1 MKPQPMRLGDLS
13 VGFVHSL
20 ADAVRSHG
28 LDPQPLL
35 EQYGLDTARL
45 AEAGARLSIPRYMR
59 LGHAAIQLT
68 GDPAL
73 GLRMGQLSRL
83 SQAGLAG
90 VTAAQAP
97 TVREAARCLTR
108 FEALYGSNYRG
119 QSSFHED
126 ADGAW
131 LRFYSI
137 SPYNAY
143 NRFVV
148 DSILAGWLQQLGSL
162 GLPVKAERI
171 EIEFAQT
178 DYRDRYNSLGDC
190 PIQFGAEHNQLRLS
204 QATLAQRNV
213 EHCPSTWRHLLQL
226 CERELEQLTR
236 TRSLRERITQLLG
249 PLLNGGREPDLE
261 EVAARLKLPTW
272 TLRRKLAEE
281 GTQFRA
287 ILNDTRRD
295 LAMTYIRDTEL
306 AFGEIAYLL
315 GFASAEAF
323 QRAFKRWSGQTPGNF
338 VAATGSPPEK
348 TPPALQLG
356 GVFCGFQRVQF
367 ESLEF
372 QQFFLV
378 IVHGGLLVCGV

>member
-1 MKPQPMRLGDLS
+1 MTGPRVRLGDLS

-20 ADAVRSHG
+20 ADAVRSFDEDPARL
-28 LDPQPLL
+28 LD
-35 EQYGLDTARL
+35 QYGLDAARL
-45 AEAGARLSIPRYMR
+45 GEANARLSIPRYMR
-59 LGHAAIQLT
+59 LGHSAIQLT
-68 GDPAL
+68 GVPWL

-97 TVREAARCLTR
+97 TVREAARTLIR
-108 FEALYGSNYRG
+108 FEPLYGSNYRG

-126 ADGAW
+126 ANGAW

-137 SPYNAY
+137 SPYNGY

-148 DSILAGWLQQLGSL
+148 DSILSGWLQQLSTVSGVAL
-162 GLPVKAERI
+162 RAEKI
-171 EIEFAQT
+171 EIEFDAPAYSAHYAPLSEQPV
-178 DYRDRYNSLGDC
+178 S
-190 PIQFGAEHNQLRLS
+190 FAAAVNQLRLS
-204 QATLAQRNV
+204 QHSLGLRNP
-213 EHCPSTWRHLLQL
+213 EHCPSTWRHLLAL

-236 TRSLRERITQLLG
+236 TRSLREKITQLLG

-281 GTQFRA
+281 GTRFRA
-287 ILNDTRRD
+287 VLNDTRRD

-323 QRAFKRWSGQTPGNF
+323 QRAFKRWNGQTPGEF
-338 VAATGSPPEK
+338 RRS
-348 TPPALQLG
+348 
-356 GVFCGFQRVQF
+356 QR
-367 ESLEF
+367 
-372 QQFFLV
+372 
-378 IVHGGLLVCGV
+378 HTA

>member
-20 ADAVRSHG
+20 ADAMGSHG
-28 LDPQPLL
+28 LDPAPLL
-35 EQYGLDTARL
+35 AQYGLDAARL
-45 AEAGARLSIPRYMR
+45 GEAGARLSIPRYMR

-73 GLRMGQLSRL
+73 GLRMGQLGRL
-83 SQAGLAG
+83 SQLGLAG

-148 DSILAGWLQQLGSL
+148 DSIIAGWLQQLSSL
-162 GLPVKAERI
+162 SPQPITAEQI
-171 EIEFAQT
+171 DIEFAAP
-178 DYRDRYNSLGDC
+178 DYHADYARLGNC

-204 QATLAQRNV
+204 QASLAQRNP
-213 EHCPSTWRHLLQL
+213 EHCPSTWRLLLQL

-323 QRAFKRWSGQTPGNF
+323 QRAFKRWSGQTPG
-338 VAATGSPPEK
+338 
-348 TPPALQLG
+348 
-356 GVFCGFQRVQF
+356 
-367 ESLEF
+367 EF
-372 QQFFLV
+372 RRSHRHFA
-378 IVHGGLLVCGV
+378 

>member
-1 MKPQPMRLGDLS
+1 MNPPRVRLGDLS

-20 ADAVRSHG
+20 ADAVLSYG
-28 LDPQPLL
+28 QDPEPLL
-35 EQYGLDTARL
+35 EQYGLDPARL
-45 AEAGARLSIPRYMR
+45 AEPGARLSIPRYMR

-68 GDPAL
+68 GEPGL
-73 GLRMGQLSRL
+73 GLRMGRLSRI

-97 TVREAARCLTR
+97 TVREAARCLIR

-119 QSSFHED
+119 QSSFYED
-126 ADGAW
+126 AHGAW

-148 DSILAGWLQQLGSL
+148 DSIMASWIQQLSSVAGCRL
-162 GLPVKAERI
+162 LAEKLD
-171 EIEFAQT
+171 IEFSEPSYVEA
-178 DYRDRYNSLGDC
+178 YRELSHTVVS
-190 PIQFGAEHNQLRLS
+190 FGAQANQLRLS
-204 QATLAQRNV
+204 QESLGLRNPD
-213 EHCPSTWRHLLQL
+213 HCPSTWRHLLML
-226 CERELEQLTR
+226 CEKELEQLTR

-323 QRAFKRWSGQTPGNF
+323 QRAFKRWNGQTPGEF
-338 VAATGSPPEK
+338 RRS
-348 TPPALQLG
+348 
-356 GVFCGFQRVQF
+356 QRQA
-367 ESLEF
+367 
-372 QQFFLV
+372 
-378 IVHGGLLVCGV
+378 G

>member
-1 MKPQPMRLGDLS
+1 MNQPRVRLGDLS
-13 VGFVHSL
+13 VGFIHSL
-20 ADAVRSHG
+20 ANAVRSMG
-28 LDPQPLL
+28 QDPTALL
-35 EQYGLDTARL
+35 EQYGLDGARL
-45 AEAGARLSIPRYMR
+45 AEPCARLSIPRYMR

-68 GDPAL
+68 DNPAL
-73 GLRMGQLSRL
+73 GLHMGMCSRL
-83 SQAGLAG
+83 SEAGLAG

-97 TVREAARCLTR
+97 NVREAARTLIR
-108 FEALYGSNYRG
+108 FEPLYASNYRG

-126 ADGAW
+126 SQGAW

-137 SPYNAY
+137 SPYNTY

-148 DSILAGWLQQLGSL
+148 DSILGGWLAQLSSLAGSTL
-162 GLPVKAERI
+162 LAERV
-171 EIEFAQT
+171 EIEFEAPTYAGEYQAL
-178 DYRDRYNSLGDC
+178 SHC
-190 PIQFGAEHNQLRLS
+190 PIVFGAHDNQLRLS
-204 QATLAQRNV
+204 HASLNLRNAA
-213 EHCPSTWRHLLQL
+213 HCPSTWRHLLQL
-226 CERELEQLTR
+226 CEKELEQLTR

-272 TLRRKLAEE
+272 TLRRKLADE

-323 QRAFKRWSGQTPGNF
+323 QRAFKRWSNQTPGEF
-338 VAATGSPPEK
+338 RRS
-348 TPPALQLG
+348 
-356 GVFCGFQRVQF
+356 QRQ
-367 ESLEF
+367 SA
-372 QQFFLV
+372 
-378 IVHGGLLVCGV
+378 

>member
-1 MKPQPMRLGDLS
+1 MKNPPMRLGDLS

-28 LDPQPLL
+28 QDPAPLL
-35 EQYGLDTARL
+35 AQYALDTARL

-73 GLRMGQLSRL
+73 GLRMGRLSRL

-90 VTAAQAP
+90 ITAAQAP
-97 TVREAARCLTR
+97 SVREAARCLTR

-126 ADGAW
+126 ANGAW

-148 DSILAGWLQQLGSL
+148 DSIISGWLHQLSSL
-162 GLPVKAERI
+162 CGASIDAEQI
-171 EIEFAQT
+171 DIEFERP
-178 DYRDRYNSLGDC
+178 DYHQAYALLGPA
-190 PIQFGAEHNQLRLS
+190 PIHFGAERNQLRLS
-204 QATLAQRNV
+204 QASLALRNP

-236 TRSLRERITQLLG
+236 TRSLRERIIALLG

-261 EVAARLKLPTW
+261 EVAMRLKLPTW

-323 QRAFKRWSGQTPGNF
+323 QRAFKRWNGQTPGEF
-338 VAATGSPPEK
+338 RRSH
-348 TPPALQLG
+348 
-356 GVFCGFQRVQF
+356 RQF
-367 ESLEF
+367 
-372 QQFFLV
+372 
-378 IVHGGLLVCGV
+378 G

>member
-1 MKPQPMRLGDLS
+1 MGDLS
-13 VGFVHSL
+13 VGFVHTL
-20 ADAVRSHG
+20 ADAVASHG
-28 LDPQPLL
+28 LDPRPLL
-35 EQYGLDTARL
+35 LQYGLDPARL

-73 GLRMGQLSRL
+73 GLRMGQFSRL

-97 TVREAARCLTR
+97 TVREAARTLTR
-108 FEALYGSNYRG
+108 FEPLYGSNYRG

-126 ADGAW
+126 TEGAW

-148 DSILAGWLQQLGSL
+148 DSVLSSWLHQLSSLARQ
-162 GLPVKAERI
+162 PVQAQRI
-171 EIEFAQT
+171 DIEFDAP
-178 DYRDRYNSLGDC
+178 DYSEHYSLLGTS
-190 PIQFGAEHNQLRLS
+190 PIHFGAAANQLRLG
-204 QATLAQRNV
+204 QLTLALRNPD
-213 EHCPSTWRHLLQL
+213 HCPSTWQLLLQL

-236 TRSLRERITQLLG
+236 TRSLRERITRLLG
-249 PLLNGGREPDLE
+249 PMLHGGREPDLE

-315 GFASAEAF
+315 GFASAQAF
-323 QRAFKRWSGQTPGNF
+323 QRAFRRWNNQTPGEF
-338 VAATGSPPEK
+338 RRS
-348 TPPALQLG
+348 
-356 GVFCGFQRVQF
+356 QR
-367 ESLEF
+367 
-372 QQFFLV
+372 
-378 IVHGGLLVCGV
+378 HCA

>member
-28 LDPQPLL
+28 IDPLPLL
-35 EQYGLDTARL
+35 DQYGLDGARL
-45 AEAGARLSIPRYMR
+45 GEAGARLSIPRYMR
-59 LGHAAIQLT
+59 LGHGAIQLT

-73 GLRMGQLSRL
+73 GLRMGRLSRL

-126 ADGAW
+126 AEGAW

-148 DSILAGWLQQLGSL
+148 DSILAGWLQQLSSL
-162 GLPVKAERI
+162 STQPIAAERI
-171 EIEFAQT
+171 DIEFQAP
-178 DYRDRYNSLGDC
+178 DYHEAYSVLGQC
-190 PIQFGAEHNQLRLS
+190 PIQFGAEQNQVRLS
-204 QATLAQRNV
+204 LASLAQRNP

-236 TRSLRERITQLLG
+236 TRSLRERIIQLLG

-287 ILNDTRRD
+287 VLNDTRRD

-323 QRAFKRWSGQTPGNF
+323 QRAFKRWTGQTPG
-338 VAATGSPPEK
+338 
-348 TPPALQLG
+348 
-356 GVFCGFQRVQF
+356 
-367 ESLEF
+367 EF
-372 QQFFLV
+372 RRSHRQSA
-378 IVHGGLLVCGV
+378 

>member
-1 MKPQPMRLGDLS
+1 MKPLPMRLGDLS
-13 VGFVHSL
+13 VGFVQQL
-20 ADAVRSHG
+20 ADAVRSCGH
-28 LDPQPLL
+28 DPLPLL
-35 EQYGLDTARL
+35 DQYGLDAARL
-45 AEAGARLSIPRYMR
+45 SQPMARLSIPRYMR
-59 LGHAAIQLT
+59 LGHAAIALT

-97 TVREAARCLTR
+97 TVREAARTLIR

-119 QSSFHED
+119 QSSLHED
-126 ADGAW
+126 AQGAW
-131 LRFYSI
+131 LRLYSI

-148 DSILAGWLQQLGSL
+148 DSIISGWLHQLSAVADRPL
-162 GLPVKAERI
+162 TCEHI
-171 EIEFAQT
+171 EIEFSEPE
-178 DYRDRYNSLGDC
+178 Y
-190 PIQFGAEHNQLRLS
+190 AEQYSVLSHNPVRFRADTNQLRLNH
-204 QATLAQRNV
+204 ATLDRRNPQ
-213 EHCPSTWRHLLQL
+213 HCPSTWAYLLQL

-272 TLRRKLAEE
+272 TLRRKLTEE

-323 QRAFKRWSGQTPGNF
+323 QRAFKRWNAETPGEF
-338 VAATGSPPEK
+338 RRR
-348 TPPALQLG
+348 
-356 GVFCGFQRVQF
+356 QRQ
-367 ESLEF
+367 SA
-372 QQFFLV
+372 
-378 IVHGGLLVCGV
+378 

>member
-1 MKPQPMRLGDLS
+1 MRLGDLS

-28 LDPQPLL
+28 QDPVPLL
-35 EQYGLDTARL
+35 EQYGLDSARL

-59 LGHAAIQLT
+59 LGHGAIQLT

-73 GLRMGQLSRL
+73 GLRMGRLSRL

-119 QSSFHED
+119 QSSFRED

-148 DSILAGWLQQLGSL
+148 DSIISGWLQQLSNLAGQAL
-162 GLPVKAERI
+162 HAQRI
-171 EIEFAQT
+171 DIEFQQP
-178 DYRDRYNSLGDC
+178 DYHEAYALLG
-190 PIQFGAEHNQLRLS
+190 PATVHFGAERNQLRLD
-204 QATLAQRNV
+204 QASLALRNP
-213 EHCPSTWRHLLQL
+213 EHCPSTWRHLLLL

-236 TRSLRERITQLLG
+236 TRSLRERIIQLLG

-323 QRAFKRWSGQTPGNF
+323 QRAFKRWNGQTPGEF
-338 VAATGSPPEK
+338 RRSH
-348 TPPALQLG
+348 
-356 GVFCGFQRVQF
+356 RQF
-367 ESLEF
+367 
-372 QQFFLV
+372 
-378 IVHGGLLVCGV
+378 G

>member
-1 MKPQPMRLGDLS
+1 MKAPQVRLGDLS

-20 ADAVRSHG
+20 ADAVGSYG
-28 LDPQPLL
+28 QDPEPLL
-35 EQYGLDTARL
+35 DQYGLDPARL
-45 AEAGARLSIPRYMR
+45 AEPGARLSIPRYMR

-68 GDPAL
+68 GDPGL
-73 GLRMGQLSRL
+73 GLRMGRLSRI

-97 TVREAARCLTR
+97 TVREAARCLIR

-126 ADGAW
+126 AQGAW

-148 DSILAGWLQQLGSL
+148 DSILASWIQQLSSL
-162 GLPVKAERI
+162 AGCRLLAEKI
-171 EIEFAQT
+171 DIEFAEPPYVES
-178 DYRDRYNSLGDC
+178 YRELSVHSVT
-190 PIQFGAEHNQLRLS
+190 FGAEFNQLRLN
-204 QATLAQRNV
+204 QENLGLRNPD
-213 EHCPSTWRHLLQL
+213 HCPSTWRHLLVL
-226 CERELEQLTR
+226 CEKELEQLTR

-323 QRAFKRWSGQTPGNF
+323 QRAFKRWNGQTPGEF
-338 VAATGSPPEK
+338 RRS
-348 TPPALQLG
+348 
-356 GVFCGFQRVQF
+356 QRQA
-367 ESLEF
+367 
-372 QQFFLV
+372 
-378 IVHGGLLVCGV
+378 G

>member
-1 MKPQPMRLGDLS
+1 MSAPRVRLGDLS

-20 ADAVRSHG
+20 VDAVRSLG
-28 LDPQPLL
+28 QDPQPLL
-35 EQYGLDTARL
+35 DQYGLDAARL

-59 LGHAAIQLT
+59 LGHAAIQLSGT
-68 GDPAL
+68 PGL

-83 SQAGLAG
+83 SQAGIAG
-90 VTAAQAP
+90 MTAAQAP
-97 TVREAARCLTR
+97 NVREAARTLIR

-126 ADGAW
+126 SEGAW

-137 SPYNAY
+137 SPYNDY

-148 DSILAGWLQQLGSL
+148 DSILAGWVHQLSTLAGARVT
-162 GLPVKAERI
+162 PERVD
-171 EIEFAQT
+171 IEFEAPPYAA
-178 DYRDRYNSLGDC
+178 DYAVLSEQAVN
-190 PIQFGAEHNQLRLS
+190 FGAGVNQLRLTQQS
-204 QATLAQRNV
+204 LGLRNPDHV
-213 EHCPSTWRHLLQL
+213 PSTWRHLLQL

-236 TRSLRERITQLLG
+236 TRSLRERITRLLG

-272 TLRRKLAEE
+272 TLRRRLAEE
-281 GTQFRA
+281 GTRFRA
-287 ILNDTRRD
+287 VLNDTRRD

-323 QRAFKRWSGQTPGNF
+323 QRAFKRWNGQTPGEYRRSHRQS
-338 VAATGSPPEK
+338 V
-348 TPPALQLG
+348 
-356 GVFCGFQRVQF
+356 
-367 ESLEF
+367 
-372 QQFFLV
+372 
-378 IVHGGLLVCGV
+378 

>member
-1 MKPQPMRLGDLS
+1 MKPVSMRLGDLS
-13 VGFVHSL
+13 VSFVHSL
-20 ADAVRSHG
+20 ADAVTSHG
-28 LDPQPLL
+28 QDAEALL
-35 EQYGLDTARL
+35 EQYGLDPARL
-45 AEAGARLSIPRYMR
+45 AEPGARLSIPRYMR

-73 GLRMGQLSRL
+73 GLRMGRLSRL

-97 TVREAARCLTR
+97 TVREAARTLTR

-126 ADGAW
+126 ANGAW

-148 DSILAGWLQQLGSL
+148 DSIIAGWLQQLSSVGGETL
-162 GLPVKAERI
+162 HAERI
-171 EIEFAQT
+171 DIEFAEPG
-178 DYRDRYNSLGDC
+178 YAAAYKGLGDC
-190 PIQFGAEHNQLRLS
+190 QVHFAAEHNQLRLG
-204 QATLAQRNV
+204 QASLGLRNPN
-213 EHCPSTWRHLLQL
+213 HCPATWRHLLQL

-323 QRAFKRWSGQTPGNF
+323 QRAFKRWNGQTPGEF
-338 VAATGSPPEK
+338 RRS
-348 TPPALQLG
+348 
-356 GVFCGFQRVQF
+356 QRH
-367 ESLEF
+367 SA
-372 QQFFLV
+372 
-378 IVHGGLLVCGV
+378 

>member
-1 MKPQPMRLGDLS
+1 MRSAPMRLGDLS

-28 LDPQPLL
+28 QDPVPLL
-35 EQYGLDTARL
+35 EQYGLDSARL

-59 LGHAAIQLT
+59 LGHGAIQLT

-73 GLRMGQLSRL
+73 GLRMGRLSRL

-119 QSSFHED
+119 QSSFCED

-148 DSILAGWLQQLGSL
+148 DSIISGWLQQLSNLAGQAL
-162 GLPVKAERI
+162 HAQRI
-171 EIEFAQT
+171 DIEFQQP
-178 DYRDRYNSLGDC
+178 DYHEAYALLG
-190 PIQFGAEHNQLRLS
+190 PATVHFGAERNQLRLD
-204 QATLAQRNV
+204 QASLALRNP
-213 EHCPSTWRHLLQL
+213 EHCPSTWRHLLLL

-236 TRSLRERITQLLG
+236 TRSLRERIIQLLG

-323 QRAFKRWSGQTPGNF
+323 QRAFKRWNGQTPGEF
-338 VAATGSPPEK
+338 RRSH
-348 TPPALQLG
+348 
-356 GVFCGFQRVQF
+356 RQF
-367 ESLEF
+367 
-372 QQFFLV
+372 
-378 IVHGGLLVCGV
+378 G

>member
-1 MKPQPMRLGDLS
+1 MNPSPMRLGDLS

-20 ADAVRSHG
+20 SDAVRSFDC
-28 LDPQPLL
+28 DPAPLL
-35 EQYGLDTARL
+35 AQYGLDAARL
-45 AEAGARLSIPRYMR
+45 GEACARLSIPRYMR

-68 GDPAL
+68 GQPGL
-73 GLRMGQLSRL
+73 GLRMGRLSRI
-83 SQAGLAG
+83 SQCGLVG

-97 TVREAARCLTR
+97 TVREAARTLIR

-119 QSSFHED
+119 HSSFHED
-126 ADGAW
+126 ARGAW

-148 DSILAGWLQQLGSL
+148 DSIFAGWVQQLSTLAGTEIQAQ
-162 GLPVKAERI
+162 RI
-171 EIEFAQT
+171 EIEFDAPT
-178 DYRDRYNSLGDC
+178 YA
-190 PIQFGAEHNQLRLS
+190 AEYAPLSEHPVVFSADTNQLLLN
-204 QATLAQRNV
+204 QDVLALRNP

-226 CERELEQLTR
+226 CEKELEQLTR
-236 TRSLRERITQLLG
+236 TRSLRERITRLLG

-281 GTQFRA
+281 GTRFRT

-323 QRAFKRWSGQTPGNF
+323 QRAFKRWNGQTPGEF
-338 VAATGSPPEK
+338 RRS
-348 TPPALQLG
+348 
-356 GVFCGFQRVQF
+356 QRH
-367 ESLEF
+367 
-372 QQFFLV
+372 
-378 IVHGGLLVCGV
+378 IA

>member
-1 MKPQPMRLGDLS
+1 MRLGDLS
-13 VGFVHSL
+13 VGFVHTL
-20 ADAVRSHG
+20 ADAIQSHG

-35 EQYGLDTARL
+35 LQYGLDPARL
-45 AEAGARLSIPRYMR
+45 AEAGARLSIPRYMH
-59 LGHAAIQLT
+59 LGHAAIQLA
-68 GDPAL
+68 GDPGL

-97 TVREAARCLTR
+97 TVREAARTLTR

-126 ADGAW
+126 AEGAW

-148 DSILAGWLQQLGSL
+148 DSIIAGWLQQLSS
-162 GLPVKAERI
+162 VAQQTVHAQRI
-171 EIEFAQT
+171 DIEFDAP
-178 DYRDRYNSLGDC
+178 DYSEQYAVLGAS
-190 PIQFGAEHNQLRLS
+190 PVHFGAEANQLRFN
-204 QATLAQRNV
+204 QQTLALRNPQ
-213 EHCPSTWRHLLQL
+213 HCPSTWQLMLTL

-236 TRSLRERITQLLG
+236 TRSLRERITRLLG
-249 PLLNGGREPDLE
+249 PMLNGGREPDLE

-315 GFASAEAF
+315 GFASAQAF
-323 QRAFKRWSGQTPGNF
+323 QRAFRRWNNQTPGEF
-338 VAATGSPPEK
+338 RRS
-348 TPPALQLG
+348 
-356 GVFCGFQRVQF
+356 QRH
-367 ESLEF
+367 ST
-372 QQFFLV
+372 
-378 IVHGGLLVCGV
+378 

>member
-1 MKPQPMRLGDLS
+1 MNTPRVRLGDLS

-28 LDPQPLL
+28 HDPFSLL
-35 EQYGLDTARL
+35 EQYGLDPARL

-59 LGHAAIQLT
+59 LGHGAIQLT
-68 GDPAL
+68 GSPAL

-97 TVREAARCLTR
+97 TVREAARTLIR
-108 FEALYGSNYRG
+108 FEPLYGANYRG

-126 ADGAW
+126 SSGAW

-137 SPYNAY
+137 SPYNDY

-148 DSILAGWLQQLGSL
+148 DSILAGWLHQLSTLAGTT
-162 GLPVKAERI
+162 VCAERV
-171 EIEFAQT
+171 EIEFDAPAYASEYS
-178 DYRDRYNSLGDC
+178 DLS
-190 PIQFGAEHNQLRLS
+190 EHPVSFAAGVNQLRLS
-204 QATLAQRNV
+204 QHSLGLRNPGHV
-213 EHCPSTWRHLLQL
+213 PSTWRHLLQL

-272 TLRRKLAEE
+272 TLRRRLAEE
-281 GTQFRA
+281 GTRFRTV
-287 ILNDTRRD
+287 LNDTRRD

-323 QRAFKRWSGQTPGNF
+323 QRAFKRWNGETPGEF
-338 VAATGSPPEK
+338 RRS
-348 TPPALQLG
+348 
-356 GVFCGFQRVQF
+356 QRRSV
-367 ESLEF
+367 
-372 QQFFLV
+372 
-378 IVHGGLLVCGV
+378 

>member
-35 EQYGLDTARL
+35 EQYGLDAARL

-108 FEALYGSNYRG
+108 FDALYGSNYRG

-162 GLPVKAERI
+162 GSPVKAERI

-190 PIQFGAEHNQLRLS
+190 PILFGAEHNQLRLS

-323 QRAFKRWSGQTPGNF
+323 QRAFKRWSGQTPG
-338 VAATGSPPEK
+338 
-348 TPPALQLG
+348 
-356 GVFCGFQRVQF
+356 
-367 ESLEF
+367 EF
-372 QQFFLV
+372 RRSHRQSA
-378 IVHGGLLVCGV
+378 